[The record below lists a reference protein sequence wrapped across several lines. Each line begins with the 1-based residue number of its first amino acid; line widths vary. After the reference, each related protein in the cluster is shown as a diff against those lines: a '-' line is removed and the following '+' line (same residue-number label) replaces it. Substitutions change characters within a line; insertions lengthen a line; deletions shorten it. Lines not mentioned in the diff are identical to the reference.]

1 MLYRAPD
8 ESTEDQYKMVKAR
21 YTPEE
26 LRTLIDALN
35 GAPSYLS
42 KRFMLT
48 RLCGWSDEMIQENMR
63 MRIEEENM
71 KQQGDKTIW
80 R

>member
-1 MLYRAPD
+1 MTYSVSERNNMTTKTTTKTP
-8 ESTEDQYKMVKAR
+8 R

-26 LRTLIDALN
+26 LKILVDALN

-42 KRFMLT
+42 KRFILIH
-48 RLCGWSDEMIQENMR
+48 LCGWSDDLVKENMR
-63 MRIEEENM
+63 MRIEE
-71 KQQGDKTIW
+71 KQQEKIGDITW

>member
-1 MLYRAPD
+1 MTAKNVSRPP
-8 ESTEDQYKMVKAR
+8 K

-26 LRTLIDALN
+26 LKILVDALN

-42 KRFMLT
+42 KRFILKY
-48 RLCGWSDEMIQENMR
+48 LCGWSDELV
-63 MRIEEENM
+63 EENM
-71 KQQGDKTIW
+71 KLKMQEEQQKKIGDIQW